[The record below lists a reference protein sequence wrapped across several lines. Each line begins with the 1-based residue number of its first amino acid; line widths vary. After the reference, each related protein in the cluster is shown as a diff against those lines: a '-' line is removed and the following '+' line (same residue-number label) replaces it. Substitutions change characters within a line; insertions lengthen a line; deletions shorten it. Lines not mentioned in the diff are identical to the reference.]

1 MPPAAVDRASGDLE
15 PKEDLVARLSASRR
29 NRAGEILI
37 ATDGSVK
44 TLGGQRR
51 AAWGIAFD
59 GCSSAFAMHGCDQH
73 IYTAEAWA
81 LFQALLMVEQ
91 AAAPAIILCDCK
103 SVVQTA
109 RRVRRG
115 GRLPLWSAALWK
127 MIANIAPAC
136 RILWVPAHDRRPD
149 WKPPDG
155 HSAVKCRELNRL
167 VLQWSGAHS
176 TARNCESGHA
186 RRAELPNGVTRR
198 WCGNT
203 KCLANLPAKCKDGC
217 LRGSRTLELATDAL
231 S

>member
-1 MPPAAVDRASGDLE
+1 MQWASSS
-15 PKEDLVARLSASRR
+15 ARLSASRR

-37 ATDGSVK
+37 ATDSSVK
-44 TLGGQRR
+44 TLGEQRR

-59 GCSSAFAMHGCDQH
+59 GCSSAFATHGCDQH

-91 AAAPAIILCDCK
+91 AAAPAIVLCGCK
-103 SVVQTA
+103 NVVQTA

-115 GRLPLWSAALWK
+115 GRLPLWSVALWK

-155 HSAVKCRELNRL
+155 HSAVECRELNRL
-167 VLQWSGAHS
+167 ADHAAVVRCTQHLAQLRDWACEKGRAAQWSNQALVWQHKVL
-176 TARNCESGHA
+176 CEFA
-186 RRAELPNGVTRR
+186 NEVQRRLPEGQS
-198 WCGNT
+198 
-203 KCLANLPAKCKDGC
+203 D
-217 LRGSRTLELATDAL
+217 S
-231 S
+231 